1 MKQLIG
7 DSLLRKLD
15 KYPIKTEG
23 EVPHIF
29 EDPDVN
35 HFLPVLLQLFAVE
48 LLELQVFRHR

>member
-7 DSLLRKLD
+7 DSLFRELD